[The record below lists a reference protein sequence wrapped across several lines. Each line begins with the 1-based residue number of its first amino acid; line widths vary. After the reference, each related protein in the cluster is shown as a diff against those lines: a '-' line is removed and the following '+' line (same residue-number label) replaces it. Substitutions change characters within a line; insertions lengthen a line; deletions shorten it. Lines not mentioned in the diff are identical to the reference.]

1 MFIKGVGKV
10 TEAMFKAAS
19 KKVNKLKKKKDK
31 LEKESIVTAKKDPA
45 VIAEL
50 KKMKPGSMPG
60 IKSGSRESD
69 ALKNVLGPK
78 DFTSQS
84 SNTKGLPRF
93 TGLPSKK
100 AASMTASTKKLSKEF
115 AKKERT
121 KKRLMELNRKKN
133 LTEAEKLEERGLKR
147 DFGSIKSLQKETS
160 KMKNTLD
167 KRKKKLPPGVRGM
180 ADFSPEELEKIN
192 KSLNKKSGG
201 PLDYKK
207 KGEIKKRRGFKETR
221 KLKVDQKPK
230 KRQQPIDPRDIF
242 IEGPRTTGG
251 NKGGSRKGKVIES
264 LPTPRRGNGKLRG
277 MGKALRGGGKV
288 MRG

>member
-19 KKVNKLKKKKDK
+19 KKANKLKKKKDK

-160 KMKNTLD
+160 KIKNTLD

-207 KGEIKKRRGFKETR
+207 KGEIKKRRGFKETK
-221 KLKVDQKPK
+221 KLKIDQRPT
-230 KRQQPIDPRDIF
+230 KRKQPIDPRDIF

-251 NKGGSRKGKVIES
+251 NKGG
-264 LPTPRRGNGKLRG
+264 RG

>member
-19 KKVNKLKKKKDK
+19 KKANKLKKKKDK

-100 AASMTASTKKLSKEF
+100 AASTTASTKKLAKQF

-147 DFGSIKSLQKETS
+147 DFGSIKSLEKETS
-160 KMKNTLD
+160 KIKNTLD

-201 PLDYKK
+201 
-207 KGEIKKRRGFKETR
+207 
-221 KLKVDQKPK
+221 
-230 KRQQPIDPRDIF
+230 
-242 IEGPRTTGG
+242 
-251 NKGGSRKGKVIES
+251 
-264 LPTPRRGNGKLRG
+264 KLRG

>member
-1 MFIKGVGKV
+1 MNIPAKILK
-10 TEAMFKAAS
+10 EAS
-19 KKVNKLKKKKDK
+19 KLALKRKKKKDI
-31 LEKESIVTAKKDPA
+31 LEKESIVTAKKKKEA
-45 VIAEL
+45 VKEL

-60 IKSGSRESD
+60 IKSGSRESV
-69 ALKNVLGPK
+69 ALKDVLGPK

-100 AASMTASTKKLSKEF
+100 AASTTASTKKLAKQF

-160 KMKNTLD
+160 KIKNTLD

-192 KSLNKKSGG
+192 KSLNKKTGG
-201 PLDYKK
+201 SLDYKK
-207 KGEIKKRRGFKETR
+207 KGEIKKRRGFKETK
-221 KLKVDQKPK
+221 KLKVDQRPK
-230 KRQQPIDPRDIF
+230 KRKQPIDPRDIF

-251 NKGGSRKGKVIES
+251 NKGG
-264 LPTPRRGNGKLRG
+264 RG

>member
-1 MFIKGVGKV
+1 MNIPAKILKEV
-10 TEAMFKAAS
+10 S
-19 KKVNKLKKKKDK
+19 KLALKKKKKKDI
-31 LEKESIVTAKKDPA
+31 LEKESMVTAKKKKEA
-45 VIAEL
+45 VKEL

-60 IKSGSRESD
+60 IKSGSRESV
-69 ALKNVLGPK
+69 ALKDVLGPK

-160 KMKNTLD
+160 KIKNTLD

-192 KSLNKKSGG
+192 KSLNKKSGRRVG
-201 PLDYKK
+201 DKERKNL
-207 KGEIKKRRGFKETR
+207 KRDKPFKSGRRVGDKER
-221 KLKVDQKPK
+221 KNLERLQVDQRPK
-230 KRQQPIDPRDIF
+230 KRKQPIDPRDIF

-251 NKGGSRKGKVIES
+251 KKGG
-264 LPTPRRGNGKLRG
+264 RG

>member
-1 MFIKGVGKV
+1 
-10 TEAMFKAAS
+10 MFKAAS
-19 KKVNKLKKKKDK
+19 KKANKLKKKKDK

-84 SNTKGLPRF
+84 SNTRGLPRF

-100 AASMTASTKKLSKEF
+100 AASSTASTKKLTKQF
-115 AKKERT
+115 VKKERT

-133 LTEAEKLEERGLKR
+133 LTEAEKLEERGLKK

-160 KMKNTLD
+160 KIKNTLN
-167 KRKKKLPPGVRGM
+167 KIKKKLPPGVRGM
-180 ADFSPEELEKIN
+180 ADFSPEELKKITQ
-192 KSLNKKSGG
+192 SLNKKSGRRVG
-201 PLDYKK
+201 DKERKNL
-207 KGEIKKRRGFKETR
+207 KR
-221 KLKVDQKPK
+221 LKVDQRPK
-230 KRQQPIDPRDIF
+230 KRKQPIDPRDIF

-264 LPTPRRGNGKLRG
+264 LPKPRRGNGKLRG

-288 MRG
+288 SRG

>member
-1 MFIKGVGKV
+1 MKDILIKGIGKV
-10 TEAMFKAAS
+10 GDDAFNAAV
-19 KKVNKLKKKKDK
+19 KKVNKLRKKKNK
-31 LEKESIVTAKKDPA
+31 LENESIVTSKNDPA

-84 SNTKGLPRF
+84 SNTRGLPKF

-100 AASMTASTKKLSKEF
+100 AASTTSSTIRLTKQF

-133 LTEAEKLEERGLKR
+133 LTEAEKLEERGLKK

-160 KMKNTLD
+160 KMKNTLN

-180 ADFSPEELEKIN
+180 ADFSPAELEKIT
-192 KSLNKKSGG
+192 KSLNKKAGGKVKKLQSGG
-201 PLDYKK
+201 RVGAP
-207 KGEIKKRRGFKETR
+207 KG
-221 KLKVDQKPK
+221 
-230 KRQQPIDPRDIF
+230 
-242 IEGPRTTGG
+242 TGA
-251 NKGGSRKGKVIES
+251 
-264 LPTPRRGNGKLRG
+264 
-277 MGKALRGGGKV
+277 ALRGFGK
-288 MRG
+288 GYK

>member
-1 MFIKGVGKV
+1 MIIKGVGKV

-19 KKVNKLKKKKDK
+19 KKANKLKKKKDK

-84 SNTKGLPRF
+84 SNTRGLPRF

-100 AASMTASTKKLSKEF
+100 AASSTASTKKLTKQF
-115 AKKERT
+115 VKKERT

-133 LTEAEKLEERGLKR
+133 LTEAEKLEERGLKK

-160 KMKNTLD
+160 KIKNTLN
-167 KRKKKLPPGVRGM
+167 KIKKKLPPGVRGM
-180 ADFSPEELEKIN
+180 ADFSPEELKKITQ
-192 KSLNKKSGG
+192 SLNKKSGRRVG
-201 PLDYKK
+201 DKERKNL
-207 KGEIKKRRGFKETR
+207 KR
-221 KLKVDQKPK
+221 LKVDQRPK
-230 KRQQPIDPRDIF
+230 KRKQPIDPRDIF

-288 MRG
+288 SRG

>member
-1 MFIKGVGKV
+1 MNIPAKILK
-10 TEAMFKAAS
+10 EAS
-19 KKVNKLKKKKDK
+19 KLALKRKKKKDI
-31 LEKESIVTAKKDPA
+31 LEKESIVTAKKKKEA
-45 VIAEL
+45 VKEL

-60 IKSGSRESD
+60 IKSGSRESV
-69 ALKNVLGPK
+69 ALKDVLGPK

-100 AASMTASTKKLSKEF
+100 AASTTASTKKLAKQF

-160 KMKNTLD
+160 KMKNTLN

-192 KSLNKKSGG
+192 KSLNKKSGRRVG
-201 PLDYKK
+201 DKERKNL
-207 KGEIKKRRGFKETR
+207 KR
-221 KLKVDQKPK
+221 LKVDQRPK
-230 KRQQPIDPRDIF
+230 KRKQPIDPRDIF

-251 NKGGSRKGKVIES
+251 NKGG
-264 LPTPRRGNGKLRG
+264 RG

>member
-1 MFIKGVGKV
+1 MEKQGKDNCMIIKGVGKV

-19 KKVNKLKKKKDK
+19 KKANKLKKKKDK

-84 SNTKGLPRF
+84 SNTRGLPRF

-100 AASMTASTKKLSKEF
+100 AASSTASTKKLTKQF
-115 AKKERT
+115 VKKERT

-133 LTEAEKLEERGLKR
+133 LTEAEKLEERGLKK

-160 KMKNTLD
+160 KIKNTLN
-167 KRKKKLPPGVRGM
+167 KIKKKLPPGVRGM
-180 ADFSPEELEKIN
+180 ADFSPEELKKITQ
-192 KSLNKKSGG
+192 SLNKKSGRRVG
-201 PLDYKK
+201 DKERKNL
-207 KGEIKKRRGFKETR
+207 KR
-221 KLKVDQKPK
+221 LKVDQRPK
-230 KRQQPIDPRDIF
+230 KRKQPIDPRDIF

-288 MRG
+288 SRG

>member
-1 MFIKGVGKV
+1 MFIKGLGKV
-10 TEAMFKAAS
+10 GDEAFNAAV
-19 KKVNKLKKKKDK
+19 KKVNKLRKKRKKI
-31 LEKESIVTAKKDPA
+31 EEESIVTAKKDPA

-84 SNTKGLPRF
+84 SNTRGLPKF

-100 AASMTASTKKLSKEF
+100 AASTTASTKRLVKQF

-133 LTEAEKLEERGLKR
+133 LTEAEKLEARGLIK

-160 KMKNTLD
+160 KMKNTLN

-192 KSLNKKSGG
+192 KSLNKKTGGKVKKLQSGG
-201 PLDYKK
+201 RVGAP
-207 KGEIKKRRGFKETR
+207 RG
-221 KLKVDQKPK
+221 
-230 KRQQPIDPRDIF
+230 
-242 IEGPRTTGG
+242 TGA
-251 NKGGSRKGKVIES
+251 
-264 LPTPRRGNGKLRG
+264 
-277 MGKALRGGGKV
+277 ALRGFGK
-288 MRG
+288 GYK